1 MVVIGFWLWFITMIA
16 MLFIPVYDLI
26 KGRIMTPRE
35 LLFFIMSLGWKR
47 VLCFMQNIYIINR
60 PLINER

>member
-35 LLFFIMSLGWKR
+35 LLFFIIGVWAGSGYY
-47 VLCFMQNIYIINR
+47 VLCRIFI
-60 PLINER
+60 